1 MVLRAEMGRG
11 SEVKKDG
18 RRSKG
23 GFEVKL
29 GDGLAVVLLKRMVFL
44 LNYLKTINLHHI
56 YFKGTRAYYVIL

>member
-1 MVLRAEMGRG
+1 MVLRAEIGRG

-29 GDGLAVVLLKRMVFL
+29 GDGLAVVLLKIMVFS
-44 LNYLKTINLHHI
+44 LN
-56 YFKGTRAYYVIL
+56 YFKGSHAYYVIL